1 MDVIYLP
8 LSESF
13 TSEDRALMSFVSRR
27 RAERIGKFHRGSD
40 RKTSLYATLLVIMYL
55 RSHCDIPADG
65 PRFERTP
72 DGKPYA
78 PGLSVRFSCSHTDG
92 AVLAAFSELDETGC
106 DVELIADPPCQIS
119 SIAFSQ
125 NERDALDQCIAAE
138 EELTADG
145 CPAPGREFPT
155 DKNPR
160 AGGLSIHRLLPV
172 TAEEC
177 LMSSGG
183 TAHGEDPSPGIS
195 IDPEE
200 RRALT
205 FYTIWTRK
213 EAYLKYLG
221 TGLSGDITKTDVC
234 DPAISRRFISK
245 RIGSHMCSV
254 FNGTYEPVDFT
265 TMDESAVRSFFLG

>member
-1 MDVIYLP
+1 MG
-8 LSESF
+8 
-13 TSEDRALMSFVSRR
+13 FVSRR
-27 RAERIGKFHRGSD
+27 RAEHIERFHRDSD
-40 RKTSLYATLLVIMYL
+40 RKASLYAALLAIMYL

-65 PRFERTP
+65 LRFERTP

-78 PGLSVRFSCSHTDG
+78 PGLPVRFSYSHTDG
-92 AVLAAFSELDETGC
+92 AVLAAFSTIDETGC
-106 DVELIADPPCQIS
+106 DVELIADPPYQIS

-145 CPAPGREFPT
+145 CPALCRKFSTTEDMTSGELATPGLLPVIADECLTSADGTALGEDLP
-155 DKNPR
+155 
-160 AGGLSIHRLLPV
+160 AGGL
-172 TAEEC
+172 
-177 LMSSGG
+177 
-183 TAHGEDPSPGIS
+183 PSPGIS

-221 TGLSGDITKTDVC
+221 TGLSGDITKTDIC
-234 DPAISRRFISK
+234 DPAISGWFISK
-245 RIGSHMCSV
+245 QINSHMCSA
-254 FNGTYEPVDFT
+254 FNGAGEPVDFAT
-265 TMDESAVRSFFLG
+265 IDESTVRSFFLG